1 MKEIK
6 TMTEIALLTG
16 LITISGAF
24 KIPSLLPGTEF
35 QLSAPI
41 AIAICVV
48 FGFKK
53 YIIAGVLSSLIGL
66 ILGTQTI
73 LNVAVACIFRVVAGG
88 ILTLGPKKFWLIA
101 IAGPIGTAVAR
112 LSLSMLVGKA
122 AGALLIAALPG
133 MAFTVICAMPMVKIL
148 EKARM
153 IGEKRATNVI

>member
-48 FGFKK
+48 FGFKECRDQ
-53 YIIAGVLSSLIGL
+53 S
-66 ILGTQTI
+66 
-73 LNVAVACIFRVVAGG
+73 
-88 ILTLGPKKFWLIA
+88 P
-101 IAGPIGTAVAR
+101 
-112 LSLSMLVGKA
+112 
-122 AGALLIAALPG
+122 
-133 MAFTVICAMPMVKIL
+133 
-148 EKARM
+148 
-153 IGEKRATNVI
+153 